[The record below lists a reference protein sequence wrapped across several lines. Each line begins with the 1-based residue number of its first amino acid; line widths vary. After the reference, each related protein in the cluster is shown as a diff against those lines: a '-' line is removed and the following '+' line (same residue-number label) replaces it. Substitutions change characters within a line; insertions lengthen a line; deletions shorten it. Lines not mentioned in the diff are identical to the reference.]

1 MTTVKIYTE
10 KTTPRVKLNIT
21 TKQKQGQPPKK
32 KKKDFKPQEKVKVI
46 PEEVR
51 TKAGA
56 ARVVAR
62 RFSEL
67 VLLEVSEVFVKFR

>member
-1 MTTVKIYTE
+1 M
-10 KTTPRVKLNIT
+10 PRVKLNIT
-21 TKQKQGQPPKK
+21 TKQRQPPKK
-32 KKKDFKPQEKVKVI
+32 KKKNFKPQEKVKVI

-51 TKAGA
+51 TEAGA